1 MEYISGDYFGELSLL
16 YNDPRAANVIAQDDV
31 TVVYLDGGSFR
42 RIIGPLE
49 NILKR
54 NTAKY
59 AKYARN

>member
-1 MEYISGDYFGELSLL
+1 MLF
-16 YNDPRAANVIAQDDV
+16 NDPRAANIIAQEDV
-31 TVVYLDGGSFR
+31 TIVYLDGGSFR